1 MRQFKRLSFS
11 EQFTHRTRKRP
22 PRPSINAAAAVW
34 TERNVPAR
42 TANATADARME
53 ENATVKKMQNQIAAA
68 KKIKRPV
75 QMPKMP
81 KMPSQI
87 ADVKMQKLANA
98 DAKTA
103 RSAPAKI
110 TKKR

>member
-1 MRQFKRLSFS
+1 MRRFQRLSFS
-11 EQFTHRTRKRP
+11 EKFTHRTRKRP
-22 PRPSINAAAAVW
+22 PRPSINAVAAVW
-34 TERNVPAR
+34 TERNVLAR

-53 ENATVKKMQNQIAAA
+53 ENATVKKMQNQIAAV
-68 KKIKRPV
+68 KKMKRPV

-81 KMPSQI
+81 NQI

-103 RSAPAKI
+103 RSANAKI

>member
-1 MRQFKRLSFS
+1 MRQFQRLSFS

-22 PRPSINAAAAVW
+22 PRPNINAVAAVW
-34 TERNVPAR
+34 TERNVLAR
-42 TANATADARME
+42 TANATADARMA
-53 ENATVKKMQNQIAAA
+53 ENATVKKMQNRIAAV
-68 KKIKRPV
+68 KKMKKPV
-75 QMPKMP
+75 QMP

>member
-1 MRQFKRLSFS
+1 MRQFQRLSFS

-22 PRPSINAAAAVW
+22 PRPSINAVAAVW
-34 TERNVPAR
+34 TERNVLAR

-53 ENATVKKMQNQIAAA
+53 ENATVKKMQNQIA
-68 KKIKRPV
+68 
-75 QMPKMP
+75 
-81 KMPSQI
+81 
-87 ADVKMQKLANA
+87 DVKMRKLANA

-103 RSAPAKI
+103 RSANAKI

>member
-1 MRQFKRLSFS
+1 MRQFQRLSFS

-22 PRPSINAAAAVW
+22 PRPNINAVAAVW

-53 ENATVKKMQNQIAAA
+53 ENATAKKMQNRIAAV
-68 KKIKRPV
+68 KKMKKPV

-81 KMPSQI
+81 KQI
-87 ADVKMQKLANA
+87 ADAKMPRLANA
-98 DAKTA
+98 DVKTA
-103 RSAPAKI
+103 KNANAKI